1 MSVTLYSVTFKK
13 AYSPN
18 QGPCSQSGESAA
30 FEAEPAIQL
39 VAQGYAAFVSSDDA
53 AAFADQVLAST
64 PTPLIGVDIFIQ
76 TTNDGSDPQVVMRR
90 LA

>member
-39 VAQGYAAFVSSDDA
+39 VAQGYAAFVSSDDGQRSPIR
-53 AAFADQVLAST
+53 FWRQR
-64 PTPLIGVDIFIQ
+64 Q
-76 TTNDGSDPQVVMRR
+76 RR
-90 LA
+90 